1 MDEAYFPSAYKIKGV
16 LLQKKNVSKC
26 NKVTDKN
33 CYATQYWN
41 KGNRLGSLG
50 VLSGWGEKARQQSR
64 TMWTLSTSSTNAFDS
79 CFLPRSGE
87 TGPIISKTPF
97 LLYYSM
103 ILRDKQFVI
112 QIMIT
117 LHQKNT
123 LEMSNYRICRQDV
136 RGRNLLEC
144 AFEKTYKPGFVNSKG
159 KEERTQFI
167 PHCQGYLYFS
177 HFLSLSPIYFSIY
190 SFIQHFPEYFLSA
203 ILLPYPEGTI
213 TQSSGSQSVVPQTSR
228 VNITWKRYKFVL
240 LGPTP
245 DPMNQKLQEQ
255 SPNNFNKLSR

>member
-1 MDEAYFPSAYKIKGV
+1 MQLSIEIKEIDQALQESYQAGERKQDSRAGPCGHYLQV
-16 LLQKKNVSKC
+16 LQMHLIV
-26 NKVTDKN
+26 
-33 CYATQYWN
+33 AP
-41 KGNRLGSLG
+41 SLG
-50 VLSGWGEKARQQSR
+50 LGKLDQ
-64 TMWTLSTSSTNAFDS
+64 
-79 CFLPRSGE
+79 
-87 TGPIISKTPF
+87 IISKTPF

-167 PHCQGYLYFS
+167 PHHQGYLYFS

-190 SFIQHFPEYFLSA
+190 AFIQHFPEYFRSA

-228 VNITWKRYKFVL
+228 VNITWKHVINSYSWAPPQTL
-240 LGPTP
+240 
-245 DPMNQKLQEQ
+245 
-255 SPNNFNKLSR
+255 